1 MRIYF
6 ERSGGFAG
14 MLLTTSVDT
23 DALSEEEAIFFQSN
37 VEESRFFDLP
47 ERLGTPGMGADRF
60 HYHLGV
66 ETQERRHTV
75 DFGETATPEALAP
88 LIERLTALARS
99 PRS

>member
-23 DALSEEEAIFFQSN
+23 DSLSEEEAVFYQTK
-37 VEESRFFDLP
+37 VEESGFFDLP
-47 ERLGTPGMGADRF
+47 ERLGSPGGGADRF
-60 HYHLGV
+60 QYHLSV
-66 ETQERRHTV
+66 ETKESRHSI
-75 DFGETATPEALAP
+75 DFGETATPEALTP

-99 PRS
+99 SH